1 VFKWLRNW
9 RTEKRAT
16 FKDADGWF
24 RDWLIGGSKTV
35 SGENISPK
43 TALTIIAYFAAM
55 RAICEDVAK
64 VPLILYTRLPADGGK
79 KRLAAHPTH
88 RLLHDTPNPEMSAM
102 SFRETLTQHA
112 INWGNG
118 YAEIVRTGNRP
129 AALWPIDP
137 DRVRVLRDDDGRII
151 YEVRNV
157 SNAAM
162 KTLEMDDMFH
172 LHGLGFDGLVG
183 YPLSELARQDLGA
196 ALAAVKGSAATFGS
210 GSRPGGLL
218 KTTKK
223 MEDVALERLRAQWEA
238 MYSGGENKHKTAIL
252 EEGMDFQA
260 ISAVNKD
267 AQFLELQL
275 YLVEV
280 MARLLRV
287 PPSKIGHNVHGRYS
301 NTEQQAIDYVG
312 DAIQPWAVRWE
323 QEIQRKLILP
333 STEPNLFAEHL
344 LDGLMRGDSA
354 ARSARQKALFFMG
367 AITINEIRSLE
378 NMNPIDEGGDT
389 SWMQVNLQPIDIALE
404 GPAEPAVSSLGTS
417 DGEDEDIASGD
428 DRSIA
433 DALVASHRNLF
444 IETYTRMLTVEA
456 DKVSRASKRPQFAE
470 WHANFYV
477 NRADTVCRELITP
490 VNTFCEAVWRS
501 CGGGPMDDLVSEAV
515 GTQTAKMSERYVSRT
530 KPLFCSGQPAFWDD
544 AGAELRAKLLVD
556 EELDRLAE
564 LMARLCGRE
573 AVKV

>member
-1 VFKWLRNW
+1 MFNWLTNW
-9 RTEKRAT
+9 RAEKRAT

-24 RDWLIGGSKTV
+24 HDWLIGGSKTV

-64 VPLILYTRLPADGGK
+64 VPLILYTRLPEDGGK
-79 KRLAAHPTH
+79 KRLAGHPTH
-88 RLLHDTPNPEMSAM
+88 RLLHDTPNPEMGAM

-118 YAEIVRTGNRP
+118 YAEIARAGNRP
-129 AALWPIDP
+129 EALWPIDP
-137 DRVRVLRDDDGRII
+137 GRVAVKRDDSGRIF
-151 YEVRNV
+151 YEVRNT
-157 SNAAM
+157 SNGGMVNISA
-162 KTLEMDDMFH
+162 DNMFH
-172 LHGLGFDGLVG
+172 LHGLGFDGIKG

-196 ALAAVKGSAATFGS
+196 ALAATKGSAATFS
-210 GSRPGGLL
+210 GSRPGGVLE
-218 KTTKK
+218 TTAK
-223 MEDVALERLRAQWEA
+223 METQALEYIRKSWER
-238 MYSGGENKHKTAIL
+238 MYGGAENMHKTAIL
-252 EEGMDFQA
+252 EEGMQFKP
-260 ISAVNKD
+260 ITAVNKD

-354 ARSARQKALFFMG
+354 ARSARQKTLFYMG
-367 AITINEIRSLE
+367 AITINEIRSQE
-378 NMNPIDEGGDT
+378 NMNPIAEGGDT
-389 SWMQVNLQPIDIALE
+389 SWVQVNLRTMEQALE
-404 GPAEPAVSSLGTS
+404 GPPEPAVSSLGTS
-417 DGEDEDIASGD
+417 DGEDEDVASGD

>member
-1 VFKWLRNW
+1 VFKWLANW
-9 RTEKRAT
+9 RAEKRAT

-24 RDWLIGGSKTV
+24 ADWLIGGSKTV
-35 SGENISPK
+35 SGENVSPK
-43 TALTIIAYFAAM
+43 VALEVVAYFAAM
-55 RAICEDVAK
+55 RAICEDIAK
-64 VPLILYTRLPADGGK
+64 VPLILYTRLPNDGGK
-79 KRLAAHPTH
+79 KRMAGHPTH

-112 INWGNG
+112 VNWGNG
-118 YAEIVRTGNRP
+118 YAEIARAGARP

-137 DRVRVLRDDDGRII
+137 NRVTVKRDDDGRII

-157 SNAAM
+157 SNGGM
-162 KTLEMDDMFH
+162 KTLQMDDMFH

-223 MEDVALERLRAQWEA
+223 MEDIAVERLRQQWEA

-267 AQFLELQL
+267 AQFLELQM

-287 PPSKIGHNVHGRYS
+287 SPSKIGHNVHGRYS

-367 AITINEIRSLE
+367 AITINEIRSQE
-378 NMNPIDEGGDT
+378 NMNPIDEGGDI
-389 SWMQVNLQPIDIALE
+389 SWMQVNLQPMDKALE
-404 GPAEPAVSSLGTS
+404 GPSEPAVPSMGTS
-417 DGEDEDIASGD
+417 NEEDEDDSFGD
-428 DRSIA
+428 DRQAA
-433 DALVASHRNLF
+433 DAMAVSHRGLF
-444 IETYTRMLTVEA
+444 VETYTRLLELEA
-456 DKVSRASKRPQFAE
+456 DKVGRASKRRGFAE
-470 WHANFYV
+470 WHSKFYA
-477 NRADTVCRELITP
+477 NRADYVRRELITP
-490 VNTFCEAVWRS
+490 VNTFCEAVWRGS
-501 CGGGPMDDLVSEAV
+501 GGGPMDDLVSEMV
-515 GTQTAKMSERYVSRT
+515 GTQTALMAERYVSRT
-530 KPLFCSGQPAFWDD
+530 KPALC
-544 AGAELRAKLLVD
+544 AGVQDGWTPEEAASELVD
-556 EELDRLAE
+556 QELDTLAE
-564 LMARLCGRE
+564 LMARICGRE
-573 AVKV
+573 AVTV